1 MVILADRCFRH
12 AAVKQVP
19 SSYPAAER
27 FSLSAH
33 FPPDISSTC
42 LFLLGSLCNA
52 SLRQPTSA
60 KQPLCITRCVAHLT
74 ATLHQ
79 TVRCLWLLARLI
91 QRPDFALPFC

>member
-42 LFLLGSLCNA
+42 LFLLASLSNA
-52 SLRQPTSA
+52 SLSPAYLGQ
-60 KQPLCITRCVAHLT
+60 T
-74 ATLHQ
+74 ATLHH
-79 TVRCLWLLARLI
+79 TV
-91 QRPDFALPFC
+91 ALPI